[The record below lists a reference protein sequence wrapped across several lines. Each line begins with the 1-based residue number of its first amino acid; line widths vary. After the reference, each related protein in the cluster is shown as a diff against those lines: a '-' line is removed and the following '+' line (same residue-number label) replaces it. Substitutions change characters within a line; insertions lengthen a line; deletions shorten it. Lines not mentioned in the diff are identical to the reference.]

1 MYVLRVVNYDGE
13 IVVIVLTVLR
23 RQKSYSIKAKKIMHC
38 HNILHVG
45 MNTLD
50 IELDMAH
57 KSKSYKAQKQRVKCP
72 LYPKTP
78 WGFVTSE
85 TESKTSLKPEDL

>member
-1 MYVLRVVNYDGE
+1 MP
-13 IVVIVLTVLR
+13 
-23 RQKSYSIKAKKIMHC
+23 C

-57 KSKSYKAQKQRVKCP
+57 KSKSYKTQKQRVKRP
-72 LYPKTP
+72 YYPKTP
-78 WGFVTSE
+78 WDFVTSE